1 MARPTQM
8 SVLVPTHFLGDLP
21 APADFIKW
29 FQAAEELGF
38 SSVWILDR
46 IYSPSKVPDAM
57 TMLAWASAVTS
68 RVRLGTAVLLLPHRH
83 PILLAKEVSTLDY
96 ISGGRL
102 DLGIGLGGREIEFQS
117 LGIKLE
123 ERLKRFRD
131 NLAAMRAIWSGPDA
145 AFEGRFVN
153 FNNVNIEPRP
163 VQKGNLPIW
172 IGGEAD
178 GVLKRTAELADGW
191 IGGARN
197 TPEILAEKINKI
209 KAFAR
214 DKGRDPDSLGYASL
228 EYMTIDE
235 DVEKARAKNRGLATS
250 VYGPAFRLRHLHH
263 LRRLEHVRRPSPDRG
278 RCRMQR
284 GHHLTPRPG
293 HRPSHPPSHGSRSC
307 SEGVSTS

>member
-38 SSVWILDR
+38 SSIWILDR

-117 LGIKLE
+117 LGMKLE

-153 FNNVNIEPRP
+153 FSNVNIEPRP

-197 TPEILAEKINKI
+197 TPEILAEKISKI

-214 DKGRDPDSLGYASL
+214 DRGRDPDSLGYASL

-235 DVEKARAKNRGLATS
+235 DVEKARARNRGLATS
-250 VYGPAFRLRHLHH
+250 VYGAAFDSDTYTTFGDLNTCVARLQTVVDAGCN
-263 LRRLEHVRRPSPDRG
+263 EVIISPPDLDIA
-278 RCRMQR
+278 
-284 GHHLTPRPG
+284 HLTRLAKEVVPA
-293 HRPSHPPSHGSRSC
+293 
-307 SEGVSTS
+307 VKT